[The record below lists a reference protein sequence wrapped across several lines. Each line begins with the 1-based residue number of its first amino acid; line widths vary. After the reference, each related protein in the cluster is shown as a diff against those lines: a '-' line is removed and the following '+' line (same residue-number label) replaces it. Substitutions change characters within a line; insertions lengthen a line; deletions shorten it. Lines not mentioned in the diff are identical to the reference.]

1 MYFLLF
7 KAKEMEKTIQELEDK
22 LNSAQQALNDKEEQ
36 LEKLKE
42 EQDAVF
48 PDNPDQVILKNK
60 IDLSKLLILVIS
72 DSIVKDLEMHESACG
87 ACRLCHFRKIPI

>member
-1 MYFLLF
+1 
-7 KAKEMEKTIQELEDK
+7 MEKTIQELEDK

-48 PDNPDQVILKNK
+48 PDNPDQVNIQIKHILSR
-60 IDLSKLLILVIS
+60 I
-72 DSIVKDLEMHESACG
+72 
-87 ACRLCHFRKIPI
+87 